1 MIHYQLHLNNSE
13 LNHNYIYENR
23 KQIKIIYGNNFQLY
37 YYFQYISNSK
47 FQLLNQKYF
56 LLIFDKY
63 HVLFYSYFHL
73 LQFHSSLHF
82 HFHFHFYQ
90 NILISFERNLIT
102 YKRYYPSKINR
113 ALIL

>member
-37 YYFQYISNSK
+37 YYFHYISNSK

-56 LLIFDKY
+56 LLIFDK
-63 HVLFYSYFHL
+63 
-73 LQFHSSLHF
+73 F

-113 ALIL
+113 ASIL